1 MAFIQ
6 ASFLQ
11 MRDENGKD
19 LGSMATGQAKEYAR
33 KRGLELVAVDE
44 TVNPPIYTVKARQRF
59 VPKNP
64 MDEAMAQ

>member
-44 TVNPPIYTVKARQRF
+44 TVNHGISVYTAGIGV
-59 VPKNP
+59 
-64 MDEAMAQ
+64 E